1 MGFSDP
7 GYRSALPDAPLLYDL
22 PDKHLQWF
30 PDGRC
35 CAPLGRN
42 GAVLCPADAH
52 YLEHQEGNA
61 GLQILT
67 VMKKSSLLYKIIN
80 GIWDMC
86 YIWKTE
92 MRNVFRDEGVLIFC
106 ILVPLGYPL
115 LYSWIYNNEVV
126 REVDTAIVDLSHSH
140 SSREFIRDYDASPD
154 AKATYYCNSLDE
166 AKELVRRQ
174 AVHGI
179 LYFPAD
185 FDTKLNRGEQ
195 AHVGVYCDMSLML
208 TYKAIYQTSQ
218 AVASHINSG
227 IQITQA
233 GGFTDR
239 DDEITTEPLAFDEV
253 PIFNTTGGYGNAIL
267 PAVLVLIL
275 QQTMLL
281 GIGMAAGTSRE
292 LNRNRELIPVSEH
305 YGGIFRIVFGKC
317 DFLVHRNAA
326 ELAEQH
332 LRQRESVFC
341 LSNLHLSLVH
351 FHVYLQSVCLG
362 GYSLLNHLVNI
373 LVQFLYEVAVTDG
386 EFLLLLQRNGEPV
399 SLVYA
404 VERALGLLVEIILCN
419 LLSDVGNLVGCNDG
433 STHIDRLANHH
444 TSCPDI
450 AGVGAESIYQ
460 FLSQR
465 IALNWLWVICR

>member
-1 MGFSDP
+1 
-7 GYRSALPDAPLLYDL
+7 
-22 PDKHLQWF
+22 
-30 PDGRC
+30 
-35 CAPLGRN
+35 
-42 GAVLCPADAH
+42 
-52 YLEHQEGNA
+52 
-61 GLQILT
+61 
-67 VMKKSSLLYKIIN
+67 MKKSSLLYKIIN

-140 SSREFIRDYDASPD
+140 TSREFIRDYDASPD
-154 AKATYYCNSLDE
+154 VKATYYCNSLDE
-166 AKELVRRQ
+166 AKQLVQRQ

-179 LYFPAD
+179 VYIPAD

-305 YGGIFRIVFGKC
+305 YGGIFRIVFGKA
-317 DFLVHRNAA
+317 LVY
-326 ELAEQH
+326 
-332 LRQRESVFC
+332 FM
-341 LSNLHLSLVH
+341 
-351 FHVYLQSVCLG
+351 
-362 GYSLLNHLVNI
+362 
-373 LVQFLYEVAVTDG
+373 
-386 EFLLLLQRNGEPV
+386 
-399 SLVYA
+399 VYA
-404 VERALGLLVEIILCN
+404 VMGMYLALVVPKLFGFVSMVTWTTILGFLLQYLVMMTTLGSN
-419 LLSDVGNLVGCNDG
+419 LWQMSDGEYLSVLESHFFHDICHLFSYLAAYSGINLIKDDGWQLHGSTDHCLQREHHTGNLTTRSNL
-433 STHIDRLANHH
+433 TDRLQLC
-444 TSCPDI
+444 TF
-450 AGVGAESIYQ
+450 VGTEEEADLIGTIS
-460 FLSQR
+460 
-465 IALNWLWVICR
+465 